1 MREVLL
7 EVVNLKTY
15 FYTQKGIVKAV
26 DGIDLKIHRGE
37 ILGLVG
43 ESGCGKSMT
52 AYSIIRLV
60 PTPPGRIVEGKVLF
74 EDEDLLRKTQGEM
87 RMIRGGKISMIFQDP
102 MSSLNPAF
110 KVGEQISESIR
121 LHQDLR
127 GKSIRR
133 RTIEMM
139 EIVGIPEAVTRAEDY
154 PHQFSGGMR
163 QRIMIAM
170 AVSCNPVLLLADEPT
185 TALDVTIQAQILE
198 LLGELREKLQTSILL
213 ITHDL
218 GVVAEVCDRVAVMYC
233 GRIVEYGNVVTIFRE
248 PAHPYTKGLLG
259 AIPRIDE
266 SREKLQTIIGT
277 VPSLKGLT
285 GCQFHPR
292 CNQAKDICQ
301 KEQPESRFIGK
312 EHTVSC
318 FLYN

>member
-1 MREVLL
+1 VRETLL
-7 EVVNLKTY
+7 EVINLKTY
-15 FYTQKGIVKAV
+15 FYTRKGIVKAV

-60 PTPPGRIVEGKVLF
+60 TAPPGRIVEGKVLF
-74 EDEDLLRKTQGEM
+74 EGEDLLRKTQGEM
-87 RMIRGGKISMIFQDP
+87 RMIRGGRISMIFQDP

-110 KVGEQISESIR
+110 KVGDQISESIR
-121 LHQDLR
+121 LHQSLR
-127 GKSIRR
+127 GKSIKRK
-133 RTIEMM
+133 TVEMM

-218 GVVAEVCDRVAVMYC
+218 GVVAEVCDQVAIMYC

-248 PAHPYTKGLLG
+248 SAHPYTKGLLG

-266 SREKLQTIIGT
+266 SKEKLQTIKGT
-277 VPSLKGLT
+277 VPSLIGLP
-285 GCQFHPR
+285 GCQFYLR
-292 CNQAKDICQ
+292 CDQAKDICR
-301 KEQPESRFIGK
+301 KEQPESRPIGP
-312 EHTVSC
+312 EHRVSC
-318 FLYN
+318 FLYD

>member
-1 MREVLL
+1 VREVLL

-60 PTPPGRIVEGKVLF
+60 PTPPGRIVEGKVHF
-74 EDEDLLRKTQGEM
+74 EGEDLLKKSQGEM
-87 RMIRGGKISMIFQDP
+87 RTIRGSKISMIFQDP
-102 MSSLNPAF
+102 MSSLNPVF

-127 GKSIRR
+127 GKSIKR

-170 AVSCNPVLLLADEPT
+170 AVSCP
-185 TALDVTIQAQILE
+185 
-198 LLGELREKLQTSILL
+198 S
-213 ITHDL
+213 
-218 GVVAEVCDRVAVMYC
+218 
-233 GRIVEYGNVVTIFRE
+233 
-248 PAHPYTKGLLG
+248 
-259 AIPRIDE
+259 PR
-266 SREKLQTIIGT
+266 R
-277 VPSLKGLT
+277 
-285 GCQFHPR
+285 
-292 CNQAKDICQ
+292 
-301 KEQPESRFIGK
+301 
-312 EHTVSC
+312 
-318 FLYN
+318 